1 MVKQQMGELAALRRN
16 ALIDFCIG
24 MKDVDDDEDK
34 QSSIRSL
41 DDLFE
46 WLRTDPADSDQVM
59 TSWIAEAVSCFQQYI
74 HAVYQKLEPGYTGR
88 EFPKKDLRD
97 WDIASNYP
105 VWAASQLLKC
115 TPEDYITPYAR
126 IRKSSL
132 FKVLESNLNQTRL
145 TTDSVQRGVQEYLR
159 VFEETCNLEVLSSYM
174 DGADPRDVDYYF
186 LGRERIEPHRY
197 FWRKAAIELDAEAV
211 AVNPTAWGEWQP
223 ADIAA
228 ESRVLD
234 SRLVFWGGR
243 LCLVWAQW
251 HEALLSSE
259 GDLQKPYELELSVA
273 FIALNGQW
281 SAPVR
286 LHLSQYATDVSKDLR
301 MVAVA
306 LRDVFDVADPK
317 GRLAVHVT
325 NGNNA
330 TKHATPV
337 EVYET
342 RDSLFR
348 KVPDEGPV
356 MDCLAL
362 EAFKDPLTVQQAIA
376 PGEFPS
382 MTRSVTEAG
391 TLTDHYI
398 LKTNVV
404 RSGGNEFLSVQGH
417 CTRVDL
423 LEGGAEKPITLEV
436 TLPADTDPAPITGN
450 YSEKG
455 GWSTPWMLI
464 ERPSMANATVTFT
477 LGGAEVGTNTY
488 TINIV
493 TVPEVKRL
501 PLLHKT
507 NTQGAQFLNFN
518 QPEAQLK
525 LKYVRLNTLIGAE
538 LVFRANL
545 SMDAVLD
552 WTTQFPNEPPLP
564 SGTEPNGPFD
574 GCNGL
579 FFWELFFHLPHLVAS
594 RLRDENRFLEAQQW
608 LHYLFDPQAPADAK
622 NKLNPNPNP
631 KPEYWRCRP
640 LNVNEGNIGCEANA
654 PTDPDAIAYSSP
666 WYYRIVI
673 FLDYVSN
680 IIAWGDWYYRQ
691 LTRDSLVAA
700 KLQYVRAQ
708 TLMGPAPDARTLSSW
723 EPVTLGDLVKEI
735 SDKPVLQI
743 FEKGLSLDVSQLP
756 VRADYFENPGV
767 IGTTSF
773 KLPVSPRLLDL
784 YGLPAR
790 RIFNLRNNLTLDG
803 KPLSIR
809 FFSPPV
815 DPGALLSSLAAG
827 GTGAALLMG
836 GQLRVAAF
844 RWRVLFDSAMRA
856 VQLLQEFGNQVARL
870 LEQQD
875 RAEQEEV
882 QQRHLVELGGFAQKV
897 QDETIAQL
905 RAGLTALQRGKTMSE
920 ERRLHYQALESEN
933 ISDAE
938 YQVMASIDLS
948 KTLAITSTGFQT
960 AGAAIDVF
968 PSIFGVAN
976 GGYQLGNIPRAIGFG
991 IQVASEIFLKNA
1003 DKTQTSE
1010 NYRRRRQDWKLAR
1023 DQAAAEINSIDAQ
1036 IESQERSIAAAE
1048 ANLAQTLR
1056 ANAQAL
1062 SMFEFLKNRAS
1073 NLELYRWQLGQLKT
1087 LHYRA
1092 YDAVVGLCLSAQTAL
1107 QAETCEFGTGTIRP
1121 DIWLDNRHGLTA
1133 GDSLRLDLQRM
1144 EANYLQRYE
1153 RRLELVK
1160 TVSLRQLFDDASD
1173 PQEDF
1178 DSWEDALDELQNQ
1191 SGTLSFNLRQL
1202 LFDRDYLDH
1211 YCRQISAVDVTLPI
1225 LKGPFED
1232 VRATLLQV
1240 GSFTATQPS
1249 IPSLKYL
1256 HAPGDSVPPSDVLIN
1271 LGSGQQVALS
1281 IGLDDTGMTTLK
1293 PDEGLLNPFENT
1305 GAVSRW
1311 QLTFPWHKRPG
1322 QAVML
1327 SSLTDIVIRIRYTA
1341 KVAADAVFAAT
1352 VRELVNQAD
1361 PNPGTPSRGNHHE

>member
-24 MKDVDDDEDK
+24 MKDVDENEEE
-34 QSSIRSL
+34 QSRIHSL

-88 EFPKKDLRD
+88 EFPQKDLQD

-126 IRKSSL
+126 IRKTSL
-132 FKVLESNLNQTRL
+132 FKALESNLNQTRL

-159 VFEETCNLEVLSSYM
+159 VFEETCNLEVLSGYV

-197 FWRKAAIELDAEAV
+197 FWRKAAIELDVTSV
-211 AVNPTAWGEWQP
+211 AVNPAAWGEWQP

-228 ESRVLD
+228 EGQVLD

-251 HEALLSSE
+251 HKALLSTE
-259 GDLQKPYELELSVA
+259 GDLQKPHELELSVA

-281 SAPVR
+281 SPPVR

-306 LRDVFDVADPK
+306 LRDVFDVADPN

-325 NGNNA
+325 NGDNTA
-330 TKHATPV
+330 AHATPV
-337 EVYET
+337 EIYET

-348 KVPDEGPV
+348 KMPDEGPV
-356 MDCLAL
+356 MDYLAL
-362 EAFKDPLTVQQAIA
+362 EAFSDRLTVQQAIA

-382 MTRSVTEAG
+382 MTRSVTAAG

-398 LKTNVV
+398 LKTSVV
-404 RSGGNEFLSVQGH
+404 RWNNMEYLRVQGH
-417 CTRVDL
+417 CTRVDPL
-423 LEGGAEKPITLEV
+423 GAGTKQSIKLEV
-436 TLPADTDPAPITGN
+436 KFSSGTDPAPITGD
-450 YSEKG
+450 YSDNG
-455 GWSTPWMLI
+455 GWSTPWILI
-464 ERPSMANATVTFT
+464 ERASMANTTVTCT
-477 LGGAEVGTNTY
+477 LGGAGVGTNTY
-488 TINIV
+488 TIKIV
-493 TVPEVKRL
+493 TAPVARPL

-507 NTQGAQFLNFN
+507 NAQGAQFLNFN
-518 QPEAQLK
+518 QPEPQLK

-545 SMDAVLD
+545 SMDEVLD
-552 WTTQFPNEPPLP
+552 WTTQFPNEPDLP
-564 SGTEPNGPFD
+564 VGTEPNGPFD

-608 LHYLFDPQAPADAK
+608 LHYLFDPQAPADAAVEV
-622 NKLNPNPNP
+622 NP

-640 LNVNEGNIGCEANA
+640 LNVDQGNIGCEANA

-666 WYYRIVI
+666 WYYKIVI
-673 FLDYVSN
+673 FLEYVTN
-680 IIAWGDWYYRQ
+680 IIAWGDWHYRQ
-691 LTRDSLVAA
+691 LTRDSLAAA

-708 TLMGPAPDARTLSSW
+708 TLMGPTPDTRSLSKW
-723 EPVTLGDLVKEI
+723 EPAILGDLVKEI
-735 SDKPVLQI
+735 AEKPDLQM
-743 FEKGLSLDVSQLP
+743 FEKGLVLDAGQLP
-756 VRADYFENPGV
+756 VRADHFENPGV
-767 IGTTSF
+767 IGTKSF
-773 KLPVSPRLLDL
+773 KLPVSPRLLDI

-790 RIFNLRNNLTLDG
+790 RIFNLRHNLTLDG
-803 KPLSIR
+803 KPLSIP
-809 FFSPPV
+809 FFSPPL
-815 DPGALLSSLAAG
+815 DPSALLSSLAAG
-827 GTGAALLMG
+827 GTGSALLMG

-856 VQLLQEFGNQVARL
+856 VQLLQEFGNQVVRL

-905 RAGLTALQRGKTMSE
+905 RASLTALQRSKTMTE
-920 ERRLHYQALESEN
+920 ERRLHYETLESEH

-938 YQVMASIDLS
+938 YQVMASIDAA
-948 KTLAITSTGFQT
+948 KTLAATSTGFQT
-960 AGAAIDVF
+960 AGAAIDVA
-968 PSIFGVAN
+968 PTIFGLAN

-991 IQVASEIFLKNA
+991 IQIASEILLKNA

-1010 NYRRRRQDWKLAR
+1010 NYRRRRQEWRLAR

-1048 ANLAQTLR
+1048 ASLAQTLR
-1056 ANAQAL
+1056 ANAQAV

-1087 LHYRA
+1087 LHYQA

-1121 DIWLDNRHGLTA
+1121 DIWLDSRHGLTA

-1160 TVSLRQLFDDASD
+1160 TVSLRQLFEDTSD
-1173 PQEDF
+1173 SQEDF
-1178 DSWEDALDELQNQ
+1178 DCWEDALDELRNK

-1202 LFDRDYLDH
+1202 LFDRDYPDH
-1211 YCRQISAVDVTLPI
+1211 YCRQISAVEVTLPI

-1249 IPSLKYL
+1249 IPSLEYL
-1256 HAPGDSVPPSDVLIN
+1256 HAPGDSTAPTDVLIN

-1311 QLTFPWHKRPG
+1311 QLTFPWRERPP
-1322 QAVML
+1322 QAAML

-1341 KVAADAVFAAT
+1341 KVAADAAFAAK
-1352 VRELVNQAD
+1352 VRDLVKLAD
-1361 PNPGTPSRGNHHE
+1361 PKPATPSRVNRHE